1 MTFGQIKTAIET
13 NLLESY
19 KNQNDFKK
27 TLREFKHNVLKDK
40 NLSKIYSVYEQL
52 STPKSLN
59 ESDAQEF
66 LSEGLNL
73 INKILPNLKLPKNY
87 LSENRN
93 NYEDID
99 TLVYTTKHNLSE
111 RVEAK
116 KSILKVLMSEPQKV
130 QESIKIPIN
139 SMVKIANQTL
149 ETYIQ
154 NMDESTKKLFL
165 DVVKSDN
172 VQLKE
177 QFESLKEN
185 TLTKLNSILE
195 SETESEIK
203 SKLNETI
210 QKIKGEEFSQMNYVK
225 LVSLENNL

>member
-1 MTFGQIKTAIET
+1 MTFGQIKTTIET